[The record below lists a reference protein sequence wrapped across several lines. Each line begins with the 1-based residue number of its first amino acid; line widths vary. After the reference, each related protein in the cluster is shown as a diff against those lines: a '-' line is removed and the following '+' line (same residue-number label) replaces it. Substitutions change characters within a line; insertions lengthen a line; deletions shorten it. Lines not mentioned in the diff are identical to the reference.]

1 MGRALLKVH
10 HACAFFQNTVS
21 SRPESSLRCE
31 HVEMGEMIGYCK
43 HFLFGD
49 FFFFFGFWEVTEDSG
64 IRVCGCVCVILERHS
79 MNNAENGTV

>member
-49 FFFFFGFWEVTEDSG
+49 FFFFFRFLGGDRGFWNKGLWLCLRNLGKTFHE
-64 IRVCGCVCVILERHS
+64 
-79 MNNAENGTV
+79 